1 MIRQYL
7 INTKLY
13 AYLCLAIFAGVDLC
27 AQQAVPVTLQS
38 QKLEPIR
45 CGTCLQGS
53 THSIVTT
60 SDLSP
65 LVEVDEAKTTVLDYM
80 VVFDRSAQIY
90 MSDKGGAEVFAA
102 KIVTSANEVF
112 RNSDINAELRL
123 VGIMLLD
130 EEIPS
135 VNQGLDRIHNLASVQ
150 MRRAE
155 LKADLVTLCSNP
167 FNDGLS
173 GVAAQEAKRM
183 SAYSSIHVTSIFNS
197 LTAVHEIGH
206 IFGCHHSRI
215 QEDAGDHPYAVG
227 VGNPPYYTVMGSA
240 VGDITDL
247 APIFSSPKS
256 VWRGVQLGSERENS
270 VRKIRER
277 LAEVASFGDYL
288 EPRYYAER
296 EQIEIGAQAQT
307 VRVLIRTSELFQ
319 PSSDVPW
326 LRVVS
331 PSYSLDDVPLVVAVE
346 ANTSAQSRTGHIK
359 IAGTDHYK
367 AVTITVTQ
375 SSSST
380 TATNMVAVDPVMQIA
395 SGYLALSLSSRG
407 ELSAY
412 TLQGELIFSREFAS
426 GDHQVS
432 LDGFPR
438 PLVLQAK
445 TARGR
450 TVLKIPY

>member
-13 AYLCLAIFAGVDLC
+13 AYLCLAMFAGVGLC
-27 AQQAVPVTLQS
+27 AQQVVPVTLQS

-60 SDLSP
+60 ADLSP
-65 LVEVDEAKTTVLDYM
+65 LAEVDESKTTVLDYM
-80 VVFDRSAQIY
+80 VVFDRSAQLY
-90 MSDKGGAEVFAA
+90 MSDKGGAEIFAA
-102 KIVTSANEVF
+102 KIVTSVNEVF
-112 RNSDINAELRL
+112 HNSDINAELRL
-123 VGIMLLD
+123 AHIMLLD

-135 VNQGLDRIHNLASVQ
+135 VHQGLNIQSYPSVQ
-150 MRRAE
+150 EMRRKY
-155 LKADLVTLCSNP
+155 KADLVTVCSNP
-167 FNDGLS
+167 FYDGLS
-173 GVAAQEAKRM
+173 GKAVPEANRM
-183 SAYSSIHVTSIFNS
+183 AAYSSIHVTSIFSS
-197 LTAVHEIGH
+197 LTAAHEIGH
-206 IFGCHHSRI
+206 IFGCQHSRI
-215 QEDAGDHPYAVG
+215 QEDSGNHPYAVG
-227 VGNPPYYTVMGSA
+227 VGNPPYYSVMGAA
-240 VGDITDL
+240 VGDITEL

-270 VRKIRER
+270 VRKIKER

-296 EQIEIGAQAQT
+296 EQIEVGAQAQT
-307 VRVLIRTSELFQ
+307 VSVLIRTSEFFQ

-426 GDHQVS
+426 GDYQVS

-438 PLVLQAK
+438 PLILQAK

-450 TVLKIPY
+450 TTLKIPY